1 MEAVG
6 FRHFAR
12 LSPNRLALATPDG
25 RHWSRG
31 ELWAEC
37 ERLIHI
43 RPAHAREPAIS
54 VPNCAGLIAGSLA
67 FEFDS
72 VATDALDP
80 PLAIEK
86 ARRLME
92 PFGIQP
98 GQDNVHY
105 CVLPLEGEEKLAWA
119 LASLHF
125 GHSVVLADHWDAN
138 NMLQDIEHYRI
149 TTSCLTPAQADDL
162 LLLSEQA
169 PCLYD
174 TASMQQL
181 IPIGKPYPSAVS
193 RALANRLGGVLRA
206 AAVTTTP
213 NKIPPH
219 KSRVST

>member
-12 LSPNRLALATPDG
+12 LSPNRLALAAPDG

-37 ERLIHI
+37 ERLIHT
-43 RPAHAREPAIS
+43 RPARAHEPAIS

-67 FEFDS
+67 FEYES
-72 VATDALDP
+72 NTADALDP
-80 PLAIEK
+80 PQEVEK

-92 PFGIQP
+92 PFSIQP
-98 GQDNVHY
+98 EQDNVHY
-105 CVLPLEGEEKLAWA
+105 CALPLDCEEKLVWA

-138 NMLQDIEHYRI
+138 NLLQDIEHYRI
-149 TTSCLTPAQADDL
+149 TTCCLSAAQADDL
-162 LLLSEQA
+162 LSLPEEA
-169 PCLYD
+169 RHFYD

-181 IPIGKPYPSAVS
+181 IPIGTPYSPAVG
-193 RALANRLGGVLRA
+193 RALADWWGGALQ
-206 AAVTTTP
+206 AVFDPTP
-213 NKIPPH
+213 DKITPH
-219 KSRVST
+219 KSRVSV